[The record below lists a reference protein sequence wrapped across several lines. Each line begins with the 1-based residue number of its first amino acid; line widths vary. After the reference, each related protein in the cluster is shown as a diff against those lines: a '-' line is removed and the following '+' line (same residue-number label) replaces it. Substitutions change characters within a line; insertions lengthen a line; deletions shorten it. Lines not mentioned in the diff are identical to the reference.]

1 MGKEQQKLI
10 LSQHRYEEQ
19 VKKRLGS
26 LGNEPQNILIF
37 YGRAGIGKT
46 DLSKSLFQSLKS
58 NYPVCARLDGEGI
71 FNYGLARKPIESA
84 VVQLRAHLRRGG
96 ADLSCFDLAYRIYS
110 AGANPLMVTISPE
123 AANRMDW
130 AEKIS
135 NGTDLADAVLE
146 MNPAE
151 LAPSLLE
158 GLTELAKDLLPGGQV
173 LAKLGWFLMQQSP
186 EIWQWW
192 KERGNQNLRELKD
205 CVSPYE
211 ILERLPLFLARD
223 LQQYLRRSQHKAVI
237 FIDGYEKLVDKF
249 GRCDWLEELLEQPN
263 PNVLWVIFSERSLN
277 FTKYAHNIPILPLT
291 EAECQAVLQEFGI
304 DEPEICQIII
314 QASGG
319 IPLYLRLGVE
329 TWQDIKKQ
337 RQPKL
342 TDFARNLNEVLRQR
356 DIAWQPDERRM
367 WQVLS
372 HCRTWDEAL
381 FAKLMS
387 QFQLDNWENRL
398 SQITVS
404 PYVEEAGSGVW
415 RLNQV
420 MQQHLQEN
428 QPEDLRKSV
437 NNWLF
442 EYYRAEYQEPE
453 LQLTALAEALYHGLE
468 SEQPEA
474 ATSWFLKQVAVQQE
488 VGRHQAV
495 VSMLQFLV
503 GKNHQL
509 PLAWTLLGKSLVVL
523 GDYEQAL
530 EALETARSQWEA
542 LQQRESLDA
551 GTMELELANVYLKLE
566 RTFDASNAAQKAYRI
581 RTAQLGANES
591 SVAEVLNR
599 QAEIAASQGD
609 YREAVNL
616 SQRALQI
623 LQFHPDTQPLQLAQ
637 LKHTAA
643 WLNAYN
649 NNLDAAEKL
658 CQEALEIVKNNAGDE
673 HSLAISCQ
681 ASLGDIYQGMGE
693 HKYQKAYEQ
702 YQLALDA
709 ADISLSPSHPQT
721 LQLLQGLTHLCRR
734 MGEYDAADEF
744 AERHNAHVQIG
755 NFEETAAAATRLNN
769 LGFSLYKKGEY
780 GKAEPLLK
788 QALQIFLKAL
798 GEEHPHTALS
808 LNGLARLYESQG
820 RYNEAEPLYNQAL
833 QISLKVLGEEHP
845 NTATSFN
852 NLGWLYESQGRYDE
866 AEPLYNQALQIRLK
880 VLGAEH
886 PHTDISLNSLAG
898 LYESQGRYDEAE
910 PLYNQALQIR
920 RKVLEAQHPDT
931 AMSLNILAGLYKS
944 QARYDEAELLY
955 NQALQIRRKVF
966 GAEHP
971 DTADSLS
978 SLAGLYESQRRYD
991 EAEPLYNQA
1000 LQISLKV
1007 LGAEH
1012 PHTAKSLNS
1021 LAGLYKSQGR
1031 YDEAEP
1037 LYNQGL
1043 QIFLKAL
1050 GAEHPHTGRNLN
1062 NLAGLYES
1070 QGRYDE
1076 AEPLYNQAL
1085 QIWLKVLGEE
1095 HPHTAVSLNGLAG
1108 LYESQGRYD
1117 EAEPLYNQ
1125 ALQIRLKVLGEEHPD
1140 TKETESNLNRLRDEM
1155 TK

>member
-1 MGKEQQKLI
+1 MEKEQQRLI
-10 LSQHRYEEQ
+10 LSQHRYDEQ

-26 LGNEPQNILIF
+26 LGNESQNILIF

-46 DLSKSLFQSLKS
+46 DLSKLLFQSLKS
-58 NYPVCARLDGEGI
+58 DYPVCARLDGEGV
-71 FNYGLARKPIESA
+71 FNYGLARKPIEPA
-84 VVQLRAHLRRGG
+84 LQQLRA
-96 ADLSCFDLAYRIYS
+96 DLDRSRVDLNCFDLAYLMYRTGTS
-110 AGANPLMVTISPE
+110 PLIATISPE
-123 AANRMDW
+123 AAKGKDW
-130 AEKIS
+130 LENI
-135 NGTDLADAVLE
+135 NNTLDLTEAVL
-146 MNPAE
+146 ATK
-151 LAPSLLE
+151 LLE
-158 GLTELAKDLLPGGQV
+158 QVPDLLGVLIEALQEGLPGGKAI
-173 LAKLGWFLMQQSP
+173 AKLGWFLMQQSE

-277 FTKYAHNIPILPLT
+277 LTKHAHNIPILPLT
-291 EAECQAVLQEFGI
+291 EAESQAVLQAFGI

-337 RQPKL
+337 RQPKV
-342 TDFARNLNEVLRQR
+342 TDFARNLNEVLRQQ
-356 DIAWQPDERRM
+356 DVAWQPDERRM

-387 QFQLDNWENRL
+387 QFQLDNWENRF
-398 SQITVS
+398 SQITAS
-404 PYVEEAGSGVW
+404 PYVEEASSGVW

-428 QPEDLRKSV
+428 QPEDLQKSV
-437 NNWLF
+437 KNWLF

-468 SEQPEA
+468 SEQPEP

-488 VGRHQAV
+488 VGRHQSV

-503 GKNHQL
+503 GKNHQS

-542 LQQRESLDA
+542 LQQGESLDA
-551 GTMELELANVYLKLE
+551 ATVELELANVYLKLE

-581 RTAQLGANES
+581 RTTQLGANES
-591 SVAEVLNR
+591 SVAEVLNC

-623 LQFHPDTQPLQLAQ
+623 LQSHPDTQPLQLAQ
-637 LKHTAA
+637 LKYTAA

-649 NNLDAAEKL
+649 NNLDAAQKL
-658 CQEALEIVKNNAGDE
+658 CQEALEIVKHNAGDK
-673 HSLAISCQ
+673 HPLAISCQ
-681 ASLGDIYQGMGE
+681 ASLGNIYQGMGE

-709 ADISLSPSHPQT
+709 AEISLSPSHPQT
-721 LQLLQGLTHLCRR
+721 LQLLNALTRLCRR
-734 MGEYDAADEF
+734 IGQYDGADEF

-755 NFEETAAAATRLNN
+755 NFEETADVARRLNN
-769 LGFSLYKKGEY
+769 IGLSLSEKGEY

-788 QALQIFLKAL
+788 QALQI
-798 GEEHPHTALS
+798 
-808 LNGLARLYESQG
+808 R
-820 RYNEAEPLYNQAL
+820 
-833 QISLKVLGEEHP
+833 LKVLGEEHP
-845 NTATSFN
+845 DTASSFN
-852 NLGWLYESQGRYDE
+852 NLAGLYEFQGRYDE

-886 PHTDISLNSLAG
+886 PHTASSFNNLAA
-898 LYESQGRYDEAE
+898 LYDSQGRYDEAE
-910 PLYNQALQIR
+910 PLFNQALQISL
-920 RKVLEAQHPDT
+920 KVL
-931 AMSLNILAGLYKS
+931 
-944 QARYDEAELLY
+944 
-955 NQALQIRRKVF
+955 

-971 DTADSLS
+971 NTATSLNNLALLYDSQ
-978 SLAGLYESQRRYD
+978 GRYD

-1012 PHTAKSLNS
+1012 PDTARNLNNLALLYDSQGRYDEAEPLYNQALQISLKVLGAEHPDTARNLNNLALLYDSQGRYDEAEPLYNQGLQIYLKVLGEEHPETAKSLNS

-1085 QIWLKVLGEE
+1085 QIRLKVLGAE
-1095 HPHTAVSLNGLAG
+1095 HPDTAISLNSLAG
-1108 LYESQGRYD
+1108 LYKSQGRYD
-1117 EAEPLYNQ
+1117 EAEPLFNQ
-1125 ALQIRLKVLGEEHPD
+1125 ALQIRLKMLGEEHPH
-1140 TKETESNLNRLRDEM
+1140 TKETESNLSRLRDEM
-1155 TK
+1155 AK